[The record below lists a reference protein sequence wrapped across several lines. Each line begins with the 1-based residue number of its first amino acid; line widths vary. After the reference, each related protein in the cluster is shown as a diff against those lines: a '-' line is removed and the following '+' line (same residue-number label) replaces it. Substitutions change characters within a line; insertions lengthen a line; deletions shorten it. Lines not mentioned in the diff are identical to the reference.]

1 MTTLSARNLTIQL
14 GGRAVLRGINLD
26 AHAGEFICILGP
38 NGAGKSTLLRALAGL
53 SQAPAI
59 ALNGKDITKLAPKE
73 RARTISWL
81 PQSGQAAWPLAVHD
95 VVALGRVPHGVTLDH
110 LTAPDEAAITKA
122 MRACDV
128 LTLKNRDVTTLS
140 GGERA
145 RVLLARALAVE
156 APILLADEP
165 VSSLDPQHQL
175 SVMDVLRRE
184 AQSGKLS
191 IAVLHD
197 ISLAAR
203 YADRVILLDDG
214 QIVADGT
221 PSTVLT
227 VDNLKSVFG
236 IDVAL
241 FERDGLSFV
250 VPIGVAQR

>member
-14 GGRAVLRGINLD
+14 GGRDVLRGINLD

-38 NGAGKSTLLRALAGL
+38 NGAGKSTLSRALAGL
-53 SQAPAI
+53 SQTSAI
-59 ALNGKDITKLAPKE
+59 AVNGQAITKLSPKE
-73 RARTISWL
+73 RARTIAWL
-81 PQSGQAAWPLAVHD
+81 PQNGQAAWPLAVHD
-95 VVALGRVPHGVTLDH
+95 VVALGRVPHGVTLDR
-110 LTAPDEAAITKA
+110 LTPPDEAAIAKA
-122 MRACDV
+122 MQACDV
-128 LTLKNRDVTTLS
+128 LALADRDVMTLS

-165 VSSLDPQHQL
+165 VSALDPQHQL
-175 SVMDVLRRE
+175 SVMDVLRCE
-184 AQSGKLS
+184 ARSGKLS

-203 YADRVILLDDG
+203 YADRVILLKDG
-214 QIVADGT
+214 EIAADGA
-221 PSTVLT
+221 SSSVLT
-227 VDNLKSVFG
+227 PDHLKTVFG

-250 VPIGVAQR
+250 LPIGVAQR